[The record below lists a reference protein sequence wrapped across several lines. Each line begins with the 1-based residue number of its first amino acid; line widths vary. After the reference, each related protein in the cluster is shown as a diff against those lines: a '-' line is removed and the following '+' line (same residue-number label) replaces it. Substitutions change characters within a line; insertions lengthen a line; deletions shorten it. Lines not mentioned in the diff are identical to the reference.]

1 MSRVKRAVHAKKK
14 RKKILDLAK
23 GYRGAKSKNFKAAK
37 EQVLHSLAYS
47 YRDRKA
53 RKRDFRSLWIR
64 RINAAARINGLS
76 YSKLISGLKL
86 AEVELDRKILA
97 EVAVSDPDSF
107 SQLADLAKEKL
118 QTSVN
123 A

>member
-14 RKKILDLAK
+14 RRKILGLAK

-47 YRDRKA
+47 YRDRKV

-64 RINAAARINGLS
+64 RINAAARLNGLS
-76 YSKLISGLKL
+76 YSRLINGLKL
-86 AEVELDRKILA
+86 AEIELDRKILA
-97 EVAVSDPDSF
+97 EIAVSDPDSF

-118 QTSVN
+118 QVS